1 MTNNPGIGGEGMSLV
16 AVNDK
21 TLHDGIRQLGVT
33 LIDFGTPWCPPCKVL
48 KPILDE
54 VSGQF
59 GDKIAVL
66 EVNCDE
72 SPAIASDFGIMSMP
86 TVIVFHNGQPVEKL
100 VGLRPKAVYE
110 SLINRY
116 L

>member
-1 MTNNPGIGGEGMSLV
+1 MSLV

-21 TLHDGIRQLGVT
+21 TFHDGIRQSGVT
-33 LIDFGTPWCPPCKVL
+33 LVDFGAPWCPPCKVL

-54 VSGQF
+54 IGVQF
-59 GDKIAVL
+59 GDKLSVL

-72 SPAIASDFGIMSMP
+72 SPAAASEYGIMSMP

-110 SLINRY
+110 SLITRY
-116 L
+116 A